1 MSEEGSEKE
10 ENEEGENEEVENEEN
25 EENENEENEN
35 EENENENENENEEN
49 EEEEK
54 DNKNKKKI
62 KKKKEEKK
70 EKEKV
75 SKDKFKETNEVK
87 IDVNNNNEIN
97 FTMGN
102 ISLSDRQKTISEI
115 LSEVNYEM
123 DFLSKQ
129 IDNNFINLNYPKF
142 SYSNYN
148 NYNKEN
154 DDYQSLL
161 MRVKEL
167 TRIIDNENL
176 KGNNYIKNNIDDDIL
191 FNKGMKIQNN
201 FNNYQNKNN
210 NISPYDPNRNKEYYS
225 SLNSNNYNNF
235 HNNNFNNNN
244 NYSNLNNNNY
254 NNNYNNNIN
263 LNTNENHSLNSRNLN
278 NNIPL
283 SSNQNN
289 HTVSTNFYNTSRIR
303 KMDELYR
310 TNKNNNENRKPRIY
324 SQMGNPQNINIPLKN
339 IQENITNKNNLISNQ
354 NNFERYKPGNIT
366 QAMNILLD
374 KE

>member
-1 MSEEGSEKE
+1 MSEEESEKE
-10 ENEEGENEEVENEEN
+10 ANEEGEN
-25 EENENEENEN
+25 EENENEE
-35 EENENENENENEEN
+35 EE
-49 EEEEK
+49 
-54 DNKNKKKI
+54 DDNKKK
-62 KKKKEEKK
+62 KKGKKNKEEKK
-70 EKEKV
+70 EIEKV
-75 SKDKFKETNEVK
+75 SKDKLIETNEVK
-87 IDVNNNNEIN
+87 MDANNNNEIN

-102 ISLSDRQKTISEI
+102 ISSSDRQKTISEI

-167 TRIIDNENL
+167 TTIIDNENL
-176 KGNNYIKNNIDDDIL
+176 KDNNYVKNNIYDDIL
-191 FNKGMKIQNN
+191 LNQGMEIQNN
-201 FNNYQNKNN
+201 FNNYHNRNN
-210 NISPYDPNRNKEYYS
+210 NIFPYDPNRNKEYYS

-244 NYSNLNNNNY
+244 NYSNFNNNNY
-254 NNNYNNNIN
+254 NNNYNNNN
-263 LNTNENHSLNSRNLN
+263 LHLNSNPNQNLHSRNLN

-303 KMDELYR
+303 RMDELYR
-310 TNKNNNENRKPRIY
+310 TNRNNNPNRKPIIY

-339 IQENITNKNNLISNQ
+339 TQEDFKNKNNLISNQ
-354 NNFERYKPGNIT
+354 NNFERYKPGSIS